1 MKILP
6 LPPLEFL
13 EEYFKVDKT
22 SPSGLRWK
30 KLQAPCQKKPGDVA
44 GGHSHK
50 GYWKVS
56 ITYKGVKYSLRTHR
70 IVVFLKTKIDPEQN
84 QVDHIIGKSDN
95 TEVRTATP
103 SQNGANSKKWNKK
116 TSSIY
121 KGVYW
126 NTGCNKWL
134 AKIGVNRKRIH
145 LGVFAC
151 EKEAAKAYNRAAI
164 KYFGEFAR
172 LNNIE
177 D

>member
-1 MKILP
+1 M
-6 LPPLEFL
+6 
-13 EEYFKVDKT
+13 
-22 SPSGLRWK
+22 
-30 KLQAPCQKKPGDVA
+30 
-44 GGHSHK
+44 
-50 GYWKVS
+50 
-56 ITYKGVKYSLRTHR
+56 
-70 IVVFLKTKIDPEQN
+70 
-84 QVDHIIGKSDN
+84 
-95 TEVRTATP
+95 
-103 SQNGANSKKWNKK
+103 